1 VLYPLT
7 FQPIFKPR
15 VWGGR
20 NLERLFA
27 KPLPPGEPVGESWE
41 ISDRPGD
48 VSVVARGP
56 LAGKTLRWLMEQ
68 YAPDVLGPSVASAPR
83 FPLLV
88 KILDAQ
94 ETLSLQVHPPAT
106 VAPQLGGEPKTEMW
120 YIIEAAPGAEV
131 MAGLKHGV
139 TRAAFEQAL
148 RLGTAAE
155 CVHRISAHAGDVLFL
170 PSGRLHALGAGLVLF
185 EIQQNSDTTYRVFDW
200 NRVGLNGKPRAL
212 HVTEAMASM
221 DFDDVEP
228 TFIQSRFSR
237 NASLKVR
244 YLVDDPL
251 FKVDAWQIRRGLRF
265 YLRSEEMQILG
276 LCRGELTV
284 RYDDAEYRFQ
294 AGDFVL
300 IPACL
305 ARVAVVA
312 VSPVELLHVQLGTAP
327 S

>member
-1 VLYPLT
+1 
-7 FQPIFKPR
+7 
-15 VWGGR
+15 
-20 NLERLFA
+20 
-27 KPLPPGEPVGESWE
+27 
-41 ISDRPGD
+41 
-48 VSVVARGP
+48 
-56 LAGKTLRWLMEQ
+56 
-68 YAPDVLGPSVASAPR
+68 
-83 FPLLV
+83 V

-185 EIQQNSDTTYRVFDW
+185 EIQQSSDTTYRVFDW